1 MYFNREEKSL
11 RHITMVAKFLDDNKP
26 VKSLK
31 SLFALFQISPILF
44 NILFNL
50 ANLGGIF
57 FLGLYLS
64 LSNFRKT
71 ATIFVFCLTTP

>member
-50 ANLGGIF
+50 ANLGEIF
-57 FLGLYLS
+57 FETVS
-64 LSNFRKT
+64 
-71 ATIFVFCLTTP
+71 IVI

>member
-31 SLFALFQISPILF
+31 SLFALFQISLILF

-50 ANLGGIF
+50 ANLGEIF
-57 FLGLYLS
+57 FGTVS
-64 LSNFRKT
+64 
-71 ATIFVFCLTTP
+71 IVI

>member
-50 ANLGGIF
+50 ANLGAIF
-57 FLGLYLS
+57 FGTVS
-64 LSNFRKT
+64 
-71 ATIFVFCLTTP
+71 IVI

>member
-1 MYFNREEKSL
+1 MYCNREEKSL

-50 ANLGGIF
+50 ANLGEIF
-57 FLGLYLS
+57 FGTVS
-64 LSNFRKT
+64 
-71 ATIFVFCLTTP
+71 IVI

>member
-50 ANLGGIF
+50 ANLGEIF
-57 FLGLYLS
+57 FGTVS
-64 LSNFRKT
+64 
-71 ATIFVFCLTTP
+71 III

>member
-50 ANLGGIF
+50 ANLGEI
-57 FLGLYLS
+57 FLGPVS
-64 LSNFRKT
+64 
-71 ATIFVFCLTTP
+71 IVI

>member
-50 ANLGGIF
+50 ANLAEIF
-57 FLGLYLS
+57 FGTVS
-64 LSNFRKT
+64 
-71 ATIFVFCLTTP
+71 IVI

>member
-44 NILFNL
+44 NILFNF
-50 ANLGGIF
+50 ANLGEIF
-57 FLGLYLS
+57 FRTVS
-64 LSNFRKT
+64 
-71 ATIFVFCLTTP
+71 IVI

>member
-11 RHITMVAKFLDDNKP
+11 RHITMVAKFLDNKP

-50 ANLGGIF
+50 ANLGEIF
-57 FLGLYLS
+57 FGTVS
-64 LSNFRKT
+64 
-71 ATIFVFCLTTP
+71 IVI

>member
-1 MYFNREEKSL
+1 MYFKREEKSL

-50 ANLGGIF
+50 ANLGEIF
-57 FLGLYLS
+57 FGTVS
-64 LSNFRKT
+64 
-71 ATIFVFCLTTP
+71 IVI

>member
-50 ANLGGIF
+50 ANLGEIF
-57 FLGLYLS
+57 FGTVS
-64 LSNFRKT
+64 
-71 ATIFVFCLTTP
+71 IVI